1 MSTLLTQTLCKSFGS
16 LAVTQEVTLSFQSG
30 MRYAIIGP
38 NGAGKT
44 TFFNLLAGNL
54 QPDSGQILLD
64 GRDITSLDVTSR
76 ARIGIARS
84 FQRNNLFAEMTV
96 HDNIAMACAIQDN
109 VAPVFWRPMRG
120 FSSVHKK
127 AELIAQQVGL
137 EDDRQT
143 AVRHLSY
150 GSQRQLEVALAL
162 ACKPKV
168 LLLDEPTS
176 GMSPQETAR
185 MDHLIKAL
193 PRELTVI
200 VIEHDMDIVLEFADQ
215 IVVLDYGRVLV
226 QGTPAE
232 IKNSAIVRQR
242 YLGEEGV
249 AVGSQAAERPAP

>member
-1 MSTLLTQTLCKSFGS
+1 MTTLETRNLKKSFGS
-16 LAVTQEVTLSFQSG
+16 LQVTQDVTLTFEG
-30 MRYAIIGP
+30 GKRYAIIGP

-54 QPDSGQILLD
+54 RPDSGQILID

-76 ARIGIARS
+76 AWTGIARS
-84 FQRNNLFAEMTV
+84 FQRNNLFPEMTV
-96 HDNIAMACAIQDN
+96 LDNIAMACAIQQK
-109 VAPVFWRPMRG
+109 VAPTFWRPMTG
-120 FSSVHKK
+120 YK
-127 AELIAQQVGL
+127 AVLEDAAAIARQVGL
-137 EDDRQT
+137 DEDSHI

-193 PRELTVI
+193 PREITTI
-200 VIEHDMDIVLEFADQ
+200 VIEHDMDIVLEFADE
-215 IVVLDYGRVLV
+215 IVVLDYGRVLE
-226 QGTPAE
+226 QGTPTQ
-232 IKNSAIVRQR
+232 IKNSSIVRQR
-242 YLGEEGV
+242 YLGEEGQT
-249 AVGSQAAERPAP
+249 VGSRAP